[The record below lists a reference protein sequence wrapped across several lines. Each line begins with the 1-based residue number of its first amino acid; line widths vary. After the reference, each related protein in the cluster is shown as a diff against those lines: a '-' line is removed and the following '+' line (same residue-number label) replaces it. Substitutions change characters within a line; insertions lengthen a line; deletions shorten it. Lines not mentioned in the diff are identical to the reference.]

1 MCTRTPLL
9 CHSRGVKAANHVAPP
24 SVLQH
29 FPYDEWIGLS
39 LIYQTQCVS
48 VCVCATRS
56 EWTITKNLLNSR
68 CSLSAAIC
76 LSSIPSF
83 HSQMQRYSS
92 FRVSVSNLPNSPP
105 PLPPPVTLSDWN
117 TGASCHSCHRR
128 AGLVSRSFH
137 QTTGAYIQPQRLTRY
152 TFTSCLISASPAG
165 SATVRMHCVSNICHI
180 GASLEKM
187 DESEMSRKLCLSG
200 RFVRKFKVSC
210 MY

>member
-105 PLPPPVTLSDWN
+105 PTPHLSLCQIETLVRLVTVV
-117 TGASCHSCHRR
+117 TAAPASYLAHSTRR
-128 AGLVSRSFH
+128 RGRTYSR
-137 QTTGAYIQPQRLTRY
+137 R
-152 TFTSCLISASPAG
+152 
-165 SATVRMHCVSNICHI
+165 
-180 GASLEKM
+180 
-187 DESEMSRKLCLSG
+187 D
-200 RFVRKFKVSC
+200 
-210 MY
+210 